1 VVDGITGVFFKKQT
15 VESLVEVLAT
25 FDERRYDSQAI
36 RNHALEFDMPRFR
49 RRILQ
54 FIEAKMSE
62 GKPKESRTPTSD
74 LVR

>member
-1 VVDGITGVFFKKQT
+1 M
-15 VESLVEVLAT
+15 VEVLSS
-25 FDERRYDSQAI
+25 FDERLYDPQII
-36 RNHALEFDMPRFR
+36 RNHALEFDKPRFH

-62 GKPKESRTPTSD
+62 GKRVELRTPTNE

>member
-1 VVDGITGVFFKKQT
+1 M
-15 VESLVEVLAT
+15 LVALAS
-25 FDERRYDSQAI
+25 FDEGNYDPQAI
-36 RNHALEFDMPRFR
+36 RNHALEFDKSRFH

-62 GKPKESRTPTSD
+62 GKPKNLRTPTNE